1 MKSRGPVVKDL
12 VLVGGGH
19 SHVAVLK
26 MFAMKPLAGV
36 RITLITR
43 EVHTPYSGMLPGY
56 IAGHYALDDCHIDL
70 RPLAQ
75 LAGARLYHDS
85 AVRIDLAGKRVICAA
100 RPPVGYDVVS
110 IDIGSSPR
118 TDLVPGAAE
127 HVVPVKPI
135 GRFVE
140 RWHDVADRLLERSGK
155 LRIALVGAG
164 AGGTELTLSIQHRL
178 GRDMAEKGLAGDRFE
193 FHLFTDMAEVM
204 TTHNAR
210 VRRKFARILAERGV
224 TVHTDTRVVRVAEGR
239 IESESGETFEVDEV
253 LWVTQAG
260 AQSWPGN
267 SGLDV
272 DDDGFIRVDDTLRS
286 LSHPDVFAA
295 GDIAHVVGH
304 PRPKAGVFAVCQG
317 PPLHRNLRRI
327 LLGKQPK
334 PFTPPHRFLSLVSTG
349 DAYAVASRGPI
360 ALEGRWVWAVK
371 DWIDRR
377 WMRKYIDLPEMDED
391 DEVAISRG
399 LAGPEAMKEISAIA
413 MRCGGCGAKVGATV
427 LGRVMNE
434 LEPVERADVLVGLKA
449 PDDAA
454 VVDVPPGKV
463 MVLTVD
469 YFRSFIDDPYVFG
482 QIAANHA
489 LGDIFAMGAEPQS
502 ALAVV
507 TVPYGLEAKVEA
519 DLREIMAGAMKVL
532 ADNDTALVGGHTSEG
547 AELALGFSAG
557 RRDRH
562 HQADRH
568 RHTVRRRHAPEGQG
582 AVDRRGA
589 RLDDSVQPG
598 RRRVSVPPRRHFV
611 HRRDRLR
618 RARPS
623 GRDDPPVGR
632 RRRPVARSG
641 AAVGRRARLRARRRV
656 LLAPAAERPPATCHP
671 QPGRGVGERALLAGV
686 RSADRGRLARQRP
699 RRGGCAMR
707 RRAPRV
713 GLRRH
718 RDHRRGQATVGRA
731 RADPASRWGAA
742 AVRGAGGGIGGRRGL
757 LGRRGLARHRQTQRF
772 ARLVRARHV
781 VAQ

>member
-1 MKSRGPVVKDL
+1 MKSQGPVVKDL

-19 SHVAVLK
+19 SHVGALK

-56 IAGHYALDDCHIDL
+56 IAGHYGLDDCHIDL

-85 AVRIDLAGKRVICAA
+85 AVRLDLVGKRVICAG
-100 RPPVGYDVVS
+100 RPPVDYDVVS
-110 IDIGSSPR
+110 IDIGSAPR

-140 RWHDVADRLLERSGK
+140 RWHDVAERILAESGRM
-155 LRIALVGAG
+155 RIGLVGAG

-178 GRDMAEKGLAGDRFE
+178 GRILAEKGVAADRLE

-210 VRRKFARILAERGV
+210 VRGKFTRILAERGV
-224 TVHTDTRVVRVAEGR
+224 RVHTDTRVVRVDGGH
-239 IESESGETFEVDEV
+239 IECERGETFEVDEV

-260 AQSWPGN
+260 AQSWPGE

-272 DDDGFIRVDDTLRS
+272 DEHGFIRVDDTLRS

-295 GDIAHVVGH
+295 GDIANVVDH
-304 PRPKAGVFAVCQG
+304 PRPKAGVFAVRQG
-317 PPLHRNLRRI
+317 PPLHRNLRRV
-327 LLGKQPK
+327 LVGKQPK
-334 PFTPPHRFLSLVSTG
+334 SFSPQKRFLSLVSTG
-349 DAYAVASRGPI
+349 DAYAVASRGPL

-377 WMRKYIDLPEMDED
+377 WMRKYIELPEMADD
-391 DEVAISRG
+391 DEVEIAAG

-413 MRCGGCGAKVGATV
+413 MRCGGCGAKVGSTV
-427 LGRVMNE
+427 LGRVMND
-434 LEPVERADVLVGLKA
+434 LEPVDRDDVLVGLKA

-463 MVLTVD
+463 MVHTVD

-507 TVPYGLEAKVEA
+507 TIPYGLESKVEA

-547 AELALGFSAG
+547 AELALGFSVNG
-557 RRDRH
+557 L
-562 HQADRH
+562 ADRSH
-568 RHTVRRRHAPEGQG
+568 LLRKEGMKPGDAIVITKPIGTGTLFAADMRQKAKGRWIDAALASMIQSNRAGAECLFRHGATSCTDVTGFGVLGHLVEMIRPSGVDVDLWLDEVPLLDGALECVRDG
-582 AVDRRGA
+582 VFSS
-589 RLDDSVQPG
+589 LQPQN
-598 RRRVSVPPRRHFV
+598 V
-611 HRRDRLR
+611 RLR
-618 RARPS
+618 RAIRNQDAAAASERYPLMF
-623 GRDDPPVGR
+623 DPQTAG
-632 RRRPVARSG
+632 G
-641 AAVGRRARLRARRRV
+641 
-656 LLAPAAERPPATCHP
+656 LLATVPREAAERCVAELRALGYANTAIIGEVRPESDALEPIRLLDGAP
-671 QPGRGVGERALLAGV
+671 ERAEALA
-686 RSADRGRLARQRP
+686 AE
-699 RRGGCAMR
+699 
-707 RRAPRV
+707 
-713 GLRRH
+713 
-718 RDHRRGQATVGRA
+718 
-731 RADPASRWGAA
+731 
-742 AVRGAGGGIGGRRGL
+742 
-757 LGRRGLARHRQTQRF
+757 
-772 ARLVRARHV
+772 
-781 VAQ
+781 

>member
-1 MKSRGPVVKDL
+1 MLRAMKSQGPIVKDL

-26 MFAMKPLAGV
+26 MFAMKPLSGV

-85 AVRIDLAGKRVICAA
+85 VVRIDLAGKRVICGD
-100 RPPVGYDVVS
+100 RPAVDYDVVS

-140 RWHDVADRLLERSGK
+140 RWHDVAERLLAQDGK

-178 GRDMAEKGLAGDRFE
+178 SRIMAEKGLAADRFE
-193 FHLFTDMAEVM
+193 FHLFTEMAEVM
-204 TTHNAR
+204 ATHNAR
-210 VRRKFARILAERGV
+210 VRRTFARILAERGV
-224 TVHTDTRVVRVAEGR
+224 IVHTDTSVIRVAEGR
-239 IESESGETFEVDEV
+239 IESERGEIFEVDEV

-260 AQSWPGN
+260 AQSWPGD

-295 GDIAHVVGH
+295 GDIAHVVNH
-304 PRPKAGVFAVCQG
+304 PRPKAGVFAVRQG
-317 PPLHRNLRRI
+317 PPLHRNLRRVLI
-327 LLGKQPK
+327 GKQAK
-334 PFTPPHRFLSLVSTG
+334 PFTPQRRFLGLVSTG
-349 DAYAVASRGPI
+349 DTYAVASRGPI
-360 ALEGRWVWAVK
+360 ALEGHWVWAVK
-371 DWIDRR
+371 NWIDRR
-377 WMRKYIDLPEMDED
+377 WMRKYIDLPEMDQD
-391 DEVAISRG
+391 DDVEIARG

-427 LGRVMNE
+427 LGRVMND
-434 LEPVERADVLVGLKA
+434 LEPVDRADVLVGLKA

-454 VVDVPPGKV
+454 VVEVPPGKV
-463 MVLTVD
+463 MVHTVD
-469 YFRSFIDDPYVFG
+469 YFRSFIDDPYMFG

-507 TVPYGLEAKVEA
+507 TIPYGLEAKVEA

-547 AELALGFSAG
+547 AELALGFSVNG
-557 RRDRH
+557 L
-562 HQADRH
+562 ADRAKLLRKAGMRPGDAIIITKPIGTGTLFAADMRQKAKGRWIDAALASMIRSNRAGAECLF
-568 RHTVRRRHAPEGQG
+568 RHGATSCTDVTGFGVLGHLVEMIRPSGIDADVWLDMIPLLDGALDCVRDG
-582 AVDRRGA
+582 VFSS
-589 RLDDSVQPG
+589 LQPQN
-598 RRRVSVPPRRHFV
+598 V
-611 HRRDRLR
+611 RLR
-618 RARPS
+618 RAIRNRVAASANERYPLMF
-623 GRDDPPVGR
+623 DPQTAGGLLASVPGEAAEQC
-632 RRRPVARSG
+632 VAE
-641 AAVGRRARLRARRRV
+641 LRALGYAGTAIIGEAKPPTDTLEPIR
-656 LLAPAAERPPATCHP
+656 LLDAAPARFQALAAE
-671 QPGRGVGERALLAGV
+671 
-686 RSADRGRLARQRP
+686 
-699 RRGGCAMR
+699 
-707 RRAPRV
+707 
-713 GLRRH
+713 
-718 RDHRRGQATVGRA
+718 
-731 RADPASRWGAA
+731 
-742 AVRGAGGGIGGRRGL
+742 
-757 LGRRGLARHRQTQRF
+757 
-772 ARLVRARHV
+772 
-781 VAQ
+781 